1 MRHMEYMKMKA
12 EQAMQQ
18 SDNIEMQRGLF
29 DKIEKPKHYNIGI
42 EPAEYMES
50 LNIAEDYYAG
60 NIIKYI
66 SRYKYKNGTEDVRK
80 VSLGFPRVPEGS
92 PHVPEGSPNGT
103 RRSGRSPTVSRRC
116 PKVPRRFS

>member
-80 VSLGFPRVPEGS
+80 AKQYCKMLIELLESQSTEG
-92 PHVPEGSPNGT
+92 EL
-103 RRSGRSPTVSRRC
+103 
-116 PKVPRRFS
+116 